1 MSALTPELGPTA
13 LTYLIAALAAPIAG
27 PLLYRV
33 LHDHP
38 RAVRVVDGSVY
49 VAVPALLTWQV
60 GHLALEQST
69 LLVLGAAA
77 AGLAIPSLAER
88 ISHVLRRHTD
98 ELALIMGVSGL
109 ALHALLEGAAL
120 APGEAGVDLAFG
132 LAIVLHRIPVGLVIW
147 WLVRPRYGP
156 SAGLLAVGA
165 IVLVTVAGY
174 ALGTEVLAGI
184 HGAGGD
190 LYQAFVSGSLVHV
203 VFHQGRHDHT
213 HH

>member
-1 MSALTPELGPTA
+1 

-38 RAVRVVDGSVY
+38 GAVRIVDGSVY
-49 VAVPALLTWQV
+49 VAVPALLAWQV

-69 LLVLGAAA
+69 LLVLAAAA

-88 ISHVLRRHTD
+88 ISQALHRHTD
-98 ELALIMGVSGL
+98 QLALVMGVSGL
-109 ALHALLEGAAL
+109 VLHALLEGAAL
-120 APGEAGVDLAFG
+120 APGESGVDLAFG

-147 WLVRPRYGP
+147 WLVRPRYGVA
-156 SAGLLAVGA
+156 SGVLGVGA
-165 IVLVTVAGY
+165 VVLVTLAGY
-174 ALGTEVLAGI
+174 ALGTEVLAGV

-213 HH
+213 H